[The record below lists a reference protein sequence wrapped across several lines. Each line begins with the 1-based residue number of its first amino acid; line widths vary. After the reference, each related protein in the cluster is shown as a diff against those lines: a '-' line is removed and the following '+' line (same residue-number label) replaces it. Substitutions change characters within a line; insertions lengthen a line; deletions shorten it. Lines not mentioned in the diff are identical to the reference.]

1 MRSTGQRVDFGL
13 TINPCVRS
21 ASATY
26 AVMRANS
33 AESGPFG
40 RKSSI

>member
-1 MRSTGQRVDFGL
+1 MRPTGQRVDLGL

-33 AESGPFG
+33 AGSRPVG